1 MTFQGDGC
9 PPVGP
14 SKRQRARRRAVAVVV
29 PTSVALGAGAV
40 FAYGAIPA
48 SDGTI
53 GACYAS
59 NGAVRFVDGP
69 EDCVK
74 DPTGGTET
82 FIKFNQTGPQG
93 LQGPA
98 GAAGPQGAAGAPG
111 PAGAPGGSGSPAPA
125 LAASSDYFLADRRHQ
140 GRVGRPEAQGRD
152 RDPVLQLGRVPAG
165 LTQLGRRRRCRQG
178 VVPGHP
184 LHQADRQVLAAALQP
199 RGERHAHQEGRAL
212 RAQGRPRAAGVPDDQ
227 AGGMPRVVVSDQALR
242 GLGCGAHREPLDQL
256 HQDLVRVQA
265 AERGR
270 LPRRADQGGLRPQG
284 PTRRPDRG
292 ASAPRLATPARPRRC
307 ARRRARRCRA

>member
-14 SKRQRARRRAVAVVV
+14 SKRQRARRRAAAVVV

-69 EDCVK
+69 ADCTK
-74 DPTGGTET
+74 DPAGGTET

-98 GAAGPQGAAGAPG
+98 GAAGPQGAAGAAG

-125 LAASSDYFLADRRHQ
+125 LAASSDYLLEIDGIKGESSDQKHKGDIEILSFSWGVTQQ
-140 GRVGRPEAQGRD
+140 GSHSSGG
-152 RDPVLQLGRVPAG
+152 GGGAG
-165 LTQLGRRRRCRQG
+165 KVSFQDIHFTKRIDKSS
-178 VVPGHP
+178 P
-184 LHQADRQVLAAALQP
+184 LLFQKAATGTHIKKATLFV
-199 RGERHAHQEGRAL
+199 RK
-212 RAQGRPRAAGVPDDQ
+212 
-227 AGGMPRVVVSDQALR
+227 AGGGQQEYLTIKLEDCLVSSFQTKPSEGSDAVPTESISINFTKIQYDYKPQNAD
-242 GLGCGAHREPLDQL
+242 GSLG
-256 HQDLVRVQA
+256 
-265 AERGR
+265 
-270 LPRRADQGGLRPQG
+270 
-284 PTRRPDRG
+284 
-292 ASAPRLATPARPRRC
+292 APIHAGYDVKANKKI
-307 ARRRARRCRA
+307 